1 VRDDGY
7 RRLDPSDGLGVR
19 SPLAFL
25 FVTVFV
31 DMAGY
36 GILIPLLPFYAR
48 EFGASAALV
57 GLLASLYAAAQ
68 MLGAPLLGTLS
79 DRVGRRPILLACLLG
94 ASVAYLILG
103 LAGSLLMVTFAV
115 AVAGFMGGTPATAQ
129 ACIADRTAPEER
141 AKGLGLIGAAFG
153 LGLMAGP
160 AIGGFLSLYSLAAP
174 ALAASALALSNAVF
188 GFFALEE
195 SLPPER
201 RSRAR
206 MPSMNPLAP
215 VKNIWRVLS
224 LPAIRILLLV
234 VFLFNLSF
242 AGLLT
247 NFPLFSEA
255 RFGWGPATNAFF
267 FAFVGVCAVVTQ
279 GFLIGRGTAKFGE
292 GNLLVAG
299 LSVAAVGFAA
309 MAAAPSSWMLYPV
322 VGGMA
327 VGIGLAI
334 PSLASLISRRV
345 SGDEQGRLM
354 GGQQAILSSTL
365 ILGPIVAGLSFDVVG
380 VSAPYFIG
388 SLLAGGALG
397 AALAFRKRDG
407 EEAL

>member
-1 VRDDGY
+1 
-7 RRLDPSDGLGVR
+7 
-19 SPLAFL
+19 
-25 FVTVFV
+25 
-31 DMAGY
+31 
-36 GILIPLLPFYAR
+36 
-48 EFGASAALV
+48 
-57 GLLASLYAAAQ
+57 
-68 MLGAPLLGTLS
+68 
-79 DRVGRRPILLACLLG
+79 
-94 ASVAYLILG
+94 
-103 LAGSLLMVTFAV
+103 
-115 AVAGFMGGTPATAQ
+115 
-129 ACIADRTAPEER
+129 
-141 AKGLGLIGAAFG
+141 
-153 LGLMAGP
+153 
-160 AIGGFLSLYSLAAP
+160 
-174 ALAASALALSNAVF
+174 
-188 GFFALEE
+188 
-195 SLPPER
+195 
-201 RSRAR
+201 
-206 MPSMNPLAP
+206 MNPLAP

-407 EEAL
+407 KEAL